1 MGIDKNIQILNIS
14 CAQSPGP
21 EECKEVPQLSDV
33 TASWVICGNEFIEFY
48 DPKIIPVPPL
58 LSPAPPFLNSK
69 PSLCYFPCAAQPVCL
84 MHSLNRRLETVSYV
98 SHYLKEQVNLHPTR
112 ELGETAKRLKTTW
125 SSYIVLSLVPLV
137 DRSAF
142 IILLSW
148 LCSQCYEK

>member
-14 CAQSPGP
+14 CAKSSGP

-58 LSPAPPFLNSK
+58 LSPAPPSLNSK

-112 ELGETAKRLKTTW
+112 ELGGDSKEAENHMIFLH
-125 SSYIVLSLVPLV
+125 SSFLGPP
-137 DRSAF
+137 
-142 IILLSW
+142 
-148 LCSQCYEK
+148 C